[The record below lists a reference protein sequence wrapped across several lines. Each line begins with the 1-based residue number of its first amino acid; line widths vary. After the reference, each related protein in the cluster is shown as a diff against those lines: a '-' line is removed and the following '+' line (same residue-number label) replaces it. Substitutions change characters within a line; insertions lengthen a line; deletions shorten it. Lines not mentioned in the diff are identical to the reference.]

1 MSGCRNTVRVCLWG
15 RPDNGVGFQLGYHFQ
30 KSNGCTGPAASELS
44 TAAGLPAPKF
54 PQLDTLSR
62 RKLSIEWHTQA
73 IKLKKY
79 WAGGLAAKLLAD
91 LSPALR
97 RLITAAP
104 TAAAN
109 LPPGGSQPELRFR
122 EGRDHTVP

>member
-1 MSGCRNTVRVCLWG
+1 MVLDSNWDTISKNRMVAQA
-15 RPDNGVGFQLGYHFQ
+15 RPPPSSQPP
-30 KSNGCTGPAASELS
+30 PA
-44 TAAGLPAPKF
+44 APKF

-73 IKLKKY
+73 INLKKY

>member
-1 MSGCRNTVRVCLWG
+1 MPKHRTGLPVGSSRQWCWIPIGIPFPKIEWLHRPGRLRVVN
-15 RPDNGVGFQLGYHFQ
+15 RSRV
-30 KSNGCTGPAASELS
+30 
-44 TAAGLPAPKF
+44 PAPKF

-91 LSPALR
+91 LSPALW

-109 LPPGGSQPELRFR
+109 LPPGGSQTELRFR